1 MGMKAL
7 AFGIVGLLGFS
18 GLTGSTCGKS
28 TAEDATKEKP
38 TPEVVLEGVD
48 TGGLTPR
55 EKKDWGIYVS
65 EFLSPCQNVPVPIS
79 QCVQEKRACAKCLPA
94 AKYVLRGVKDG
105 MTREQIEKS
114 YKGRFD
120 ADKVKNVP
128 IDGSPVKGPE
138 GAPITIVEFADFE
151 CPHCAEVAP
160 MLDKVVEQNKG
171 NVRMVFKFYPLPSHP
186 HADIAARAGIAA
198 MNQGKFWEMH
208 HALFTNQR
216 HLEQT
221 DLDSYAKELGI
232 EVSRF
237 HADMQAAATADRIA
251 KDKKLGE
258 DLQIGGTPTI
268 FINGRQFDG
277 RQDMNEW
284 IALELG
290 SPSTPPA
297 PSGAPAASTAVA
309 ADGGKAP
316 VAADAGK
323 PAADAGKPAAD
334 AGTGAGTKK

>member
-1 MGMKAL
+1 MS
-7 AFGIVGLLGFS
+7 VS
-18 GLTGSTCGKS
+18 GSTCGKS

-38 TPEVVLEGVD
+38 VAEVTLEGVD
-48 TGGLTPR
+48 TSALTPR
-55 EKKDWGIYVS
+55 EKKEWGLYVS
-65 EFLSPCQNVPVPIS
+65 EFLSPCQNVPVPIQ
-79 QCVQEKRACAKCLPA
+79 QCVQEKRACSKCLPA
-94 AKYVLRGVKDG
+94 AKLVLRGVKDG
-105 MTREQIEKS
+105 MTREQIEKM

-120 ADKVKNVP
+120 SSGVKNVP

-151 CPHCAEVAP
+151 CPHCGEVAP
-160 MLDKVVEQNKG
+160 MLDKVVEGHKND
-171 NVRMVFKFYPLPSHP
+171 VRMVFKFYPLPIHP
-186 HADIAARAGIAA
+186 HADIAARAAVAA

-237 HADMQAAATADRIA
+237 HADIQASATADRIA

-268 FINGRQFDG
+268 FVNGRLFDG
-277 RQDMNEW
+277 RQDLNEW
-284 IALELG
+284 IALELANATG
-290 SPSTPPA
+290 DAGAAPA
-297 PSGAPAASTAVA
+297 PATSGGSADAGKTMPAASGA
-309 ADGGKAP
+309 AS
-316 VAADAGK
+316 AGK
-323 PAADAGKPAAD
+323 PAATD
-334 AGTGAGTKK
+334 AGTKK

>member
-1 MGMKAL
+1 MALKAL
-7 AFGIVGLLGFS
+7 AIGFIGLLS
-18 GLTGSTCGKS
+18 VSGSTCGKS

-38 TPEVVLEGVD
+38 SGPEVTLEGVD
-48 TGGLTPR
+48 TAALTPR
-55 EKKDWGIYVS
+55 EKKEWGQYVS

-94 AKYVLRGVKDG
+94 AKFVLRGVKDG

-151 CPHCAEVAP
+151 CPHCAEVSP
-160 MLDKVVEQNKG
+160 MLDKVVDSNKN
-171 NVRMVFKFYPLPSHP
+171 NVRMAFKFYPLPAHP
-186 HADIAARAGIAA
+186 HADIAARAAVAA

-232 EVSRF
+232 DVSRF
-237 HADMQAAATADRIA
+237 HADIQSPQTADRIA

-268 FINGRQFDG
+268 FINGRLFDG
-277 RQDMNEW
+277 RQDINEW
-284 IALELG
+284 IALELASIG
-290 SPSTPPA
+290 QGGTA
-297 PSGAPAASTAVA
+297 PAPAADSGKSTGIASGDAGKAAA
-309 ADGGKAP
+309 ADGG
-316 VAADAGK
+316 
-323 PAADAGKPAAD
+323 
-334 AGTGAGTKK
+334 TKK

>member
-1 MGMKAL
+1 MKAL
-7 AFGIVGLLGFS
+7 AFGFIGLFSLSSLG
-18 GLTGSTCGKS
+18 GWSTCGKS
-28 TAEDATKEKP
+28 TAEDATKDKP
-38 TPEVVLEGVD
+38 VPEVTLEGVD
-48 TGGLTPR
+48 TAALTPR
-55 EKKDWGIYVS
+55 EKKEWGQYVS

-79 QCVQEKRACAKCLPA
+79 QCVKEKRACAKCLPA
-94 AKYVLRGVKDG
+94 AKHVLRGVKDG

-120 ADKVKNVP
+120 ASGVKNVP

-138 GAPITIVEFADFE
+138 NAAITIVEFADFE

-160 MLDKVVEQNKG
+160 MLDKVVEGHKNAI
-171 NVRMVFKFYPLPSHP
+171 RMAFKFYPLPSHP
-186 HADIAARAGIAA
+186 HADIAARAAVAA
-198 MNQGKFWEMH
+198 TNQGKFWEMH

-268 FINGRQFDG
+268 FINGRLFDG
-277 RQDMNEW
+277 HQDMNEW
-284 IALELG
+284 IALELASVG
-290 SPSTPPA
+290 AGEATPPPA
-297 PSGAPAASTAVA
+297 PAGSG
-309 ADGGKAP
+309 
-316 VAADAGK
+316 DAGK
-323 PAADAGKPAAD
+323 DAAAGP
-334 AGTGAGTKK
+334 KK